1 MKTPELIQKY
11 WLELSSKFSAEDE
24 QDEENYYEETQRYE
38 ELADRMLAE
47 DAEIESAIRYL
58 LLTGNLPEWVVT
70 C

>member
-11 WLELSSKFSAEDE
+11 WSELSSKFSADDE
-24 QDEENYYEETQRYE
+24 QIAENAYEEAEQSL
-38 ELADRMLAE
+38 ELFDSMYPN
-47 DAEIESAIRYL
+47 DAEVESAIRCL